1 MLPVIRN
8 AEISDAKAIQNLVN
22 EYAKKGEMIPLSL
35 NDIYER
41 IFEFIVCL
49 YDNHIVG
56 CCSLHP
62 TWEDLAE
69 IRSLA
74 VDINFHGRDIGYNMV
89 QYNLER
95 AKKIGIKKVFALTYK
110 PLFFEKLGF
119 CRIEKEILPKKIW
132 TDCLKCIKFPDCDE
146 SAVMLEFKD

>member
-1 MLPVIRN
+1 MIRE
-8 AEISDAKAIQNLVN
+8 ALISDAREIQKLVN
-22 EYAKKGEMIPLSL
+22 EYAKKGEMLPLSL

-41 IFEFIVCL
+41 IFEFIVFEI
-49 YDNHIVG
+49 DNKIVG

-62 TWEDLAE
+62 TWDDIAE

-74 VDINFHGRDIGYNMV
+74 VNINYHGKDIGYKMV
-89 QYNLER
+89 KHNIER
-95 AKKIGIKKVFALTYK
+95 AKKIGFKKIFALTYK

-119 CRIEKEILPKKIW
+119 YQIEKEVLPKKIW

-146 SAVMLEFKD
+146 LAVMFEFED

>member
-1 MLPVIRN
+1 MIRD
-8 AEISDAKAIQNLVN
+8 ALISDARAIQNLVN
-22 EYAKKGEMIPLSL
+22 EYAKKGEMISLSL

-41 IFEFIVCL
+41 ILEFIV
-49 YDNHIVG
+49 YETDNKIVG

-62 TWEDLAE
+62 TWDDLAE

-74 VDINFHGRDIGYNMV
+74 VDINYHGRDIGYQMV
-89 QYNLER
+89 KHNIDR
-95 AKKIGIKKVFALTYK
+95 AKKIGFKKLFALTYK

-119 CRIEKEILPKKIW
+119 YQIDKEILPKKIW

-146 SAVMLEFKD
+146 LAVIFEFED

>member
-1 MLPVIRN
+1 MIRE
-8 AEISDAKAIQNLVN
+8 ALISDAKSIQSLVN

-41 IFEFIVCL
+41 ILEFIVYEC
-49 YDNHIVG
+49 DNKIVG

-62 TWEDLAE
+62 TWNDLAE

-74 VDINFHGRDIGYNMV
+74 VDINYHGRDIGYQMV
-89 QYNLER
+89 KTNIER
-95 AKKIGIKKVFALTYK
+95 AKKIGFKKIFALTYK

-119 CRIEKEILPKKIW
+119 HQVDKEVLPKKIW

-146 SAVMLEFKD
+146 LAVILEFED